1 MCRGR
6 PYVAKKYA
14 IYVGVAF
21 VLFYLLRS
29 PEGAARA
36 VHGAADGLASAAD
49 SLARFVNALA

>member
-1 MCRGR
+1 M
-6 PYVAKKYA
+6 AKKYA